1 MSSMENNP
9 LPPIPGRVVIAYDAT
24 KNRNEGELKRTVDS
38 IRSRGDI
45 LHGGDTLTLLGVLHK
60 VPHPM
65 GYQMQASPVSFLG
78 TNMSVLKDEVS
89 KKIDMY
95 VNMLLQSAEECKN
108 EKVDIEVMV
117 TAGTPIQKVVLQE
130 VTTCNATWVVL
141 DRRDLSFYLKQ
152 ISSKVALIRDNLSV
166 EVLRPHTTID
176 TGNVEHRVVYS
187 ISKLVPLSAVQDN
200 ENNEQS
206 VIFCRS
212 CSASMTSLKSSN
224 RSFMENNPLIPG
236 RVVIA
241 YDATKD
247 RKERELKLTVDNLR
261 LRGDILHGGDTL
273 MLLGVL
279 HRLPHPMGYQMQASP
294 VSLMGTNMI
303 VMKNEVSKK
312 IDMYV
317 DMLLQSAEECKDE
330 KVDIEVMVTAGTPIQ
345 KVVLQEVTTC
355 NATWVV
361 LDRGT
366 TLCTMPKVRHLRRDL
381 RFYLKQISSKMALI
395 HDNLSVEV
403 FRSYTTTRTD
413 NVERR
418 VVYSISKPVPL
429 SAVQD
434 NENNEQSVI
443 SCRSCSA
450 SMTSSKSSAILENN
464 LTSSFT
470 HRSREHHF
478 SSGNLG
484 STSKQEKSE
493 C

>member
-108 EKVDIEVMV
+108 EKSV
-117 TAGTPIQKVVLQE
+117 TLAELIGMCYIL
-130 VTTCNATWVVL
+130 NASNGLFDATFIIWLNKYDRLWKPNTKSKGPMFVKKPL
-141 DRRDLSFYLKQ
+141 WSKEKCPWHLRRDLSFYLKQ

-294 VSLMGTNMI
+294 VSFMGTNMI

-330 KVDIEVMVTAGTPIQ
+330 KAS
-345 KVVLQEVTTC
+345 
-355 NATWVV
+355 
-361 LDRGT
+361 R
-366 TLCTMPKVRHLRRDL
+366 
-381 RFYLKQISSKMALI
+381 Y
-395 HDNLSVEV
+395 
-403 FRSYTTTRTD
+403 
-413 NVERR
+413 
-418 VVYSISKPVPL
+418 
-429 SAVQD
+429 
-434 NENNEQSVI
+434 VI
-443 SCRSCSA
+443 R
-450 SMTSSKSSAILENN
+450 
-464 LTSSFT
+464 SSF
-470 HRSREHHF
+470 F
-478 SSGNLG
+478 FFFLQFDGL
-484 STSKQEKSE
+484 
-493 C
+493 

>member
-1 MSSMENNP
+1 MDFQEMSSMENNP

-24 KNRNEGELKRTVDS
+24 KNRNERELKRTVDS
-38 IRSRGDI
+38 IRLRGDI

-78 TNMSVLKDEVS
+78 TNMSVMKEEVS

-130 VTTCNATWVVL
+130 VTACDATWVVL
-141 DRRDLSFYLKQ
+141 D
-152 ISSKVALIRDNLSV
+152 
-166 EVLRPHTTID
+166 
-176 TGNVEHRVVYS
+176 
-187 ISKLVPLSAVQDN
+187 
-200 ENNEQS
+200 
-206 VIFCRS
+206 RS
-212 CSASMTSLKSSN
+212 CSASMTSLKSL
-224 RSFMENNPLIPG
+224 FMENNPLIPG

-294 VSLMGTNMI
+294 VSFMGTNMI

-361 LDRGT
+361 LDR
-366 TLCTMPKVRHLRRDL
+366 HLRRDL
-381 RFYLKQISSKMALI
+381 RFYLKQISSKVALI

-403 FRSYTTTRTD
+403 FRSYTTTRAD

-450 SMTSSKSSAILENN
+450 SMTPSKSSAILENN

-478 SSGNLG
+478 SSGDLG
-484 STSKQEKSE
+484 STSKQEKSGQKAS
-493 C
+493 CDFKLVKKSYCVYI